1 MQNGAGPDVVPMAVR
16 VWTVRTPPPAKAETA
31 QDANADPV
39 DEPPAWFRKR
49 RYPAEV
55 LVFDTE
61 TLNGAG
67 QQLMVGVWRLYR
79 TDPDAPAG
87 QVTCIEEGFFY
98 PDDLPD
104 RDPTGWAALRVY
116 VDSQHADVAPGFG
129 PELQLHPVSWWLD
142 QRLYL
147 YGWRH
152 SNRCDIVGFN
162 LPFDLGALARYWAPA
177 RGKHRGGWS
186 LGLWG
191 YFDTDGRWKDARYRR
206 RLLIRAIDPRRSL
219 FAWGSNSDADAPDL
233 QRKRR
238 FIDLRTLAFALTDRS
253 YTLEA
258 ACTAFGDPFEKQD
271 VTYGVIDEA
280 MLHYAREDVRHTAI
294 LYRNCLTE
302 LARHKGVD
310 LAPHALYSPA
320 GIGAAYLRA
329 MNVTPPLEK
338 FTDLDP
344 QLLGWSMSAF
354 FGGRAEAR
362 IVRTPV
368 PVVVADF
375 TSMYPAQ
382 NALLDTWPLLTAASL
397 TVDDVTDSVRRLVAA
412 PDLLDRLFDPQM
424 WREHI
429 GVTLVQLD
437 HPDGVLLPV
446 RAGYEPGA
454 RDYGIGVNPL
464 TYDGTL
470 WYALPDVL
478 AAALLG
484 TAAIPISRALRL
496 RPGRRQRGLKP
507 VHLRGH
513 REVDPRQR
521 ANPFVAM
528 IEERHRVKHAT
539 DLPAEERNRLDLFL
553 KITAN
558 ATAYGSLARFDRRDE
573 GDPVS
578 VTVYGPRDE
587 GFPDR
592 TRYPEDPGPY
602 CFPPV
607 AASITAGARLMLAL
621 IERVLSDTGGS
632 YAFMD
637 TDSIAIVATEGGGQI
652 PCDTADG
659 DTVTAISHEQVRNLL
674 RRFEPLN
681 PYGPDVVNDDP
692 ALGRSPWK
700 VEHDSLRRPVWCY
713 AIATKRY
720 ALYRPST
727 TGPQLV
733 DVGDGHE
740 ESAAAAEAGDSAAPD
755 RFADWSEHGLGVY
768 LDPTD
773 ERERDNNGRRL
784 WVRDA
789 WSWIL
794 NSALGEKQ
802 PLPIWHD
809 RYAITQFSIS
819 GPQQASWFRLDDI
832 AGSRG
837 GKPRPFGFGIL
848 AQASTGL
855 ADATPA
861 APYDKEAAHWPKLSW
876 YDRLTGNPIRTISD
890 ADLSDDPDLLAS
902 TITDGQVP
910 VRSIGHAVT
919 RYLWRPEHKSLTVA
933 GAWAEE
939 DTQGQLIRRPIT
951 SVWPLTTLI
960 GKEGNRLLERATGE
974 TTDPEQYRNSYGDQ
988 DSRRWFDLVLPVVTE
1003 LRDLLGTEELSHDLG
1018 VSGRTIRNWINSNE
1032 LPHAGATQNRQRVER
1047 YATDWARRQLERR
1060 GLRPPSDA
1068 YAALHAVLVVL
1079 RINGA

>member
-1 MQNGAGPDVVPMAVR
+1 MQDGAGPDVVPMAVR
-16 VWTVRTPPPAKAETA
+16 VWTVRTPPPAEAEMSE
-31 QDANADPV
+31 DANADPV
-39 DEPPAWFRKR
+39 DEPPARYRKR

-61 TLNGAG
+61 TLAGAG
-67 QQLMVGVWRLYR
+67 QELMVGVWRLYR

-104 RDPTGWAALRVY
+104 RDPTGWEALRSY
-116 VDSQHADVAPGFG
+116 IDSHHADVAPGFG

-191 YFDTDGRWKDARYRR
+191 NFDEDGRWKDDRHRR

-238 FIDLRTLAFALTDRS
+238 FVDLRTLAFALTDRS

-258 ACTAFGDPFEKQD
+258 ACTAFGDPFQKPD

-294 LYRNCLTE
+294 LYRNCLAE

-344 QLLGWSMSAF
+344 KLLGWSMSAF

-362 IVRTPV
+362 IARTPV

-397 TVDDVTDSVRRLVAA
+397 TVDDVTDSVRRLVAD
-412 PDLLDRLFDPQM
+412 PGLLGRLFDPKT
-424 WREHI
+424 WRDQI
-429 GVTLVQLD
+429 GITLVQLD
-437 HPDGVLLPV
+437 HPNGVILPV

-496 RPGRRQRGLKP
+496 RPGRRQPGLKP

-539 DLPAEERNRLDLFL
+539 DLPAEERDRLDLFL

-573 GDPVS
+573 SDPVP
-578 VTVYGPRDE
+578 VTVYGPADE
-587 GFPDR
+587 AFPER

-607 AASITAGARLMLAL
+607 AASITAGARLTLAL
-621 IERVLSDTGGS
+621 IERVLSDAGGS

-652 PCDTADG
+652 PCDTAGG
-659 DTVTAISHEQVRNLL
+659 DTVTAVSHEQVRNLL
-674 RRFEPLN
+674 LRFEPLN
-681 PYGPDVVNDDP
+681 PYGADVVNDDL

-713 AIATKRY
+713 VIATKRY
-720 ALYRPST
+720 ALYRPGT

-740 ESAAAAEAGDSAAPD
+740 ESAAAAEAGDTAGPD
-755 RFADWSEHGLGVY
+755 SFADWSEHGLGVY

-773 ERERDNNGRRL
+773 ERERDKKGRRL
-784 WVRDA
+784 WVREA
-789 WSWIL
+789 WAWIL
-794 NSALGEKQ
+794 TGALGETR
-802 PLPIWHD
+802 PLPAWAE

-819 GPQQASWFRLDDI
+819 GPHQASWFRHNGP
-832 AGSRG
+832 AGKTS
-837 GKPRPFGFGIL
+837 KPRPFGFGIL

-855 ADATPA
+855 ADAAPA
-861 APYDKEAAHWPKLSW
+861 APYGNEAARWPGLSW
-876 YDRLTGNPIRTISD
+876 YDRHTGRPIRTISD
-890 ADLSDDPDLLAS
+890 ADLSNDPDRLADA
-902 TITDGQVP
+902 IVAANIP
-910 VRSIGHAVT
+910 IRSIGGAVAEYT
-919 RYLWRPEHKSLTVA
+919 ARPEHKSLMPSGVWV
-933 GAWAEE
+933 GE
-939 DTQGQLIRRPIT
+939 DTRGQLGRRPI
-951 SVWPLTTLI
+951 SSAQPLTALI

-974 TTDPEQYRNSYGDQ
+974 ITDSEHYRNTYGRQ
-988 DSRRWFDLVLPVVTE
+988 LTRRWCDLVLPVLTE
-1003 LRDLLGTEELSHDLG
+1003 LRDIIGTEKLAHDLG
-1018 VSGRTIRNWINSNE
+1018 ISGRTVRNWINGGE
-1032 LPHAGATQNRQRVER
+1032 IPHAGGSQNRQRVEQ
-1047 YATDWARRQLERR
+1047 YVIDWVRDQLCLAGRRS
-1060 GLRPPSDA
+1060 PSDA
-1068 YAALHAVLVVL
+1068 SAALYSYLKSNA
-1079 RINGA
+1079 